1 MNYYF
6 TKKNKMMLFSTNS
19 SRFYRREPFSEI
31 SKSLKVFGISLFITC
46 LNLNAYSSAQIVTID
61 SKEVTL
67 QKVFRE
73 IYRQTG
79 YQFFYED
86 ALLDRAGKINLS
98 VQGKT
103 LEETLAMIFK
113 YLPLSYS
120 INNKTIIVSA
130 LKKDNSYLGMNERK
144 EYLRADPIKG
154 KITNAAGEP
163 MIGVTV
169 MASSSQKGTI
179 SDLNGNYS
187 IQIETGDE
195 ALIFSYIGYVTRSV
209 TIEGQSNI
217 DIILVEEPFV
227 LEEVSIVAT
236 GYQQL
241 SKERSTGSFSLV
253 KSEDFNV
260 KSNSMSVIDR
270 LEGLVPGLAV
280 NYGRNSEKFL
290 IRGLTSVNAGKSP
303 LIVVDGVPIFDGSTM
318 TSLVNPDD
326 VETITLLRDA
336 TAASIWGAA
345 AANGVI
351 VITTKKG
358 KTSAAPQKIQV
369 NYNGFVSYRG
379 VPDLDYYNLMNSSQL
394 VQAGKDIFDASAFPW
409 AVVTTAASNNSTPI
423 VAPHEQVLYDLSRK
437 VIGADIAQQRFDSLG
452 SLNNRAQLRAF
463 LQQPSKLSNHSINFN
478 GGSPFHSFYG
488 SLAYTRDENF
498 TKTNLDRYQLNLR
511 QDFIFSKAVQL
522 DLTTN
527 IAFEKNDRFLLTDFP
542 GTINTLLP
550 YAMLSDKSD
559 NPLSLAYLTRHQ
571 PFRTTSEN
579 QSRINLDYVPLL
591 EPDNTKNGNISLST
605 RINAGLRINIVKGL
619 TYESRAQYQ
628 RNSVNAFDY
637 YNQDSYRVRNERV
650 FFTQAPTT
658 ATGNPTY
665 FLPVSGGHYLTNNNT
680 QYAWTARNQLL
691 YENGKNEDHQIT
703 FLAGTELRAD
713 LSEKL
718 GTFKRGFDFQT
729 LTYSYIDELFLG
741 STGVTNPVNFLPSR
755 TINILNVNQHT
766 YSEVERRFFSLY
778 GNGAYTFKGKYTLNG
793 SIRMDQ
799 SNLFGSDPA
808 AQYKPVWSIGG
819 AWNLTRETFFSPDIV
834 DQLKLRLTY
843 GLSGNAPVPGQ
854 GGPFDIIGAR
864 NSAIFAGL
872 GTGYV
877 VFTPANDLLTWERTK
892 TINVGVDFSLWNQ
905 KFSGSIDVYDKHT
918 TDLLGFIPIDP
929 TTGFSYAYDNLGSLK
944 NRGIEVQLNSFHF
957 KRKDFSW
964 RTVLTLSMNRN
975 EILSLKRSSALT
987 FNNKLSGV
995 QIEGYSAYPLFGY
1008 NYIGLD
1014 KAGNPMALS
1023 ATKDTLRLANQI
1035 KLDDPSYSGTTQP
1048 LWYGGITNLVSY
1060 KNFSLSFLVIFNLG
1074 HQMRLDVNRF
1084 YTGRLLT
1091 NLPDYFENRW
1101 KKEGDEQNTDIPK
1114 YIANSSTSTTQR
1126 NTNFYTQ
1133 GLSNI
1138 ASASYAKLRDLTI
1151 NYQIGKKI
1159 ADKLSMR
1166 DLTIYGQV
1174 NNILLWTKNRNHID
1188 PEYFDYQQ
1196 GVRLDRMPAFYTF
1209 GLRASFK

>member
-1 MNYYF
+1 MLLSTIHSCF
-6 TKKNKMMLFSTNS
+6 KKWESFS
-19 SRFYRREPFSEI
+19 RI
-31 SKSLKVFGISLFITC
+31 SKTGKVLGISLFITC
-46 LNLNAYSSAQIVTID
+46 LNLNAYSSAQIVTLD

-67 QKVFRE
+67 QKVFKE

-86 ALLDRAGKINLS
+86 ALLDKAGKVNLS
-98 VQGKT
+98 VKDKT
-103 LEETLAMIFK
+103 IEETLSLVFNN
-113 YLPLSYS
+113 LPLSYS
-120 INNKTIIVSA
+120 IKNKTIVVSPIKKA
-130 LKKDNSYLGMNERK
+130 VSYEKKDENK
-144 EYLRADPIKG
+144 EPILANPIKG
-154 KITNAAGEP
+154 KITNAAGES
-163 MIGVTV
+163 MVGVNVLT
-169 MASSSQKGTI
+169 SSSQKGAI
-179 SDLNGNYS
+179 SDINGNYS
-187 IQIETGDE
+187 LEVE
-195 ALIFSYIGYVTRSV
+195 AEDKVLIFSYIGYVTRSV
-209 TIEGQSNI
+209 NIDGQTNM
-217 DIILVEEPFV
+217 DIILLEEPFV
-227 LEEVSIVAT
+227 LQEVSIVAT
-236 GYQQL
+236 GYQRL
-241 SKERSTGSFSLV
+241 SKERSAGSFSMI
-253 KSEDFNV
+253 KNDDFNV

-270 LEGLVPGLAV
+270 LEGLVPGLSV

-290 IRGLTSVNAGKSP
+290 IRGLTSVNASKSP

-326 VETITLLRDA
+326 IESVTLLRDA

-379 VPDLDYYNLMNSSQL
+379 VPDLDYYNLMNSNQL
-394 VQAGKDIFDASAFPW
+394 VQAGRDIFDATAFPW
-409 AVVTTAASNNSTPI
+409 SVVTTAASNNSTPT
-423 VAPHEQVLYDLSRK
+423 VMPHEQVLYDLSRK
-437 VIGADIAQQRFDSLG
+437 IIGADVAQQRFDSLG
-452 SLNNRAQLRAF
+452 GLNNRDQLRSF

-478 GGSPFHSFYG
+478 GGSTFHSFYG

-498 TKTNLDRYQLNLR
+498 NKNNLDRYQLNLR
-511 QDFIFSKAVQL
+511 QDFIFSDAIRL
-522 DLTTN
+522 DITTN
-527 IAFEKNDRFLLTDFP
+527 IAYEKNDRFLLTDFP
-542 GTINTLLP
+542 GTVNTLLP
-550 YAMLSDKSD
+550 YAMLSDNGE
-559 NPLSLAYLTRHQ
+559 NPLSMAYLTRHQ
-571 PFRTTSEN
+571 PFRSISEN

-591 EPDNTKNGNISLST
+591 EPGYTKNGSSTLST
-605 RINAGLRINIVKGL
+605 RLNGGLTVKILKGL
-619 TYESRAQYQ
+619 TYEGRAQYQ
-628 RNSVNAFDY
+628 RSTLDSYDY
-637 YNQDSYRVRNERV
+637 YDQNSYRVRNERV

-658 ATGNPTY
+658 ATSNPTY
-665 FLPVSGGHYLTNNNT
+665 FLPVTGGHYLTNNNT

-691 YENGKNEDHQIT
+691 YENSKNADHQIT
-703 FLAGTELRAD
+703 LLAGTELRAD
-713 LSEKL
+713 YSSRI

-729 LTYSYIDELFLG
+729 LTYSYIDEQFLG

-755 TINILNVNQHT
+755 TINILNVNQHS

-778 GNGAYTFKGKYTLNG
+778 GNSAYTYKGKYTLNA

-808 AQYKPVWSIGG
+808 AQYKPVWSVGG
-819 AWNLTRETFFSPDIV
+819 AWNISKESFFSTSTFDL
-834 DQLKLRLTY
+834 LKLRATY

-892 TINVGVDFSLWNQ
+892 TINMGIDFSLWNQ
-905 KFSGSIDVYDKHT
+905 RLSGYVDVYDKLT
-918 TDLLGFIPIDP
+918 TDLLGFVPIDP

-944 NRGIEVQLNSFHF
+944 NRGIEVQLNSINI
-957 KRKDFSW
+957 KGKDFSW
-964 RTVLTLSMNRN
+964 RTIFTLSMNRN

-987 FNNKLSGV
+987 FSNKISGV

-1014 KAGNPMALS
+1014 NAGNPLALS
-1023 ATKDTLRLANQI
+1023 ATNDTLKLANQI
-1035 KLDDPSYSGTTQP
+1035 KIDDPTYSGTTQP
-1048 LWYGGITNLVSY
+1048 LWYGGLTNQISY

-1091 NLPDYFENRW
+1091 NQPTYFENRW
-1101 KKEGDEQNTDIPK
+1101 KKEGDELTTDIPK
-1114 YIANSSTSTTQR
+1114 YIANTSTSSTQR

-1138 ASASYAKLRDLTI
+1138 TSASYAKLRDLTI
-1151 NYQIGKKI
+1151 NYQFGKNI
-1159 ADKLSMR
+1159 ANKLSMKE
-1166 DLTIYGQV
+1166 LSIYGQV
-1174 NNILLWTKNRNHID
+1174 NNILLWTKNQNKID
-1188 PEYFDYQQ
+1188 PEYYDYQL

>member
-1 MNYYF
+1 
-6 TKKNKMMLFSTNS
+6 MLFSTIHS
-19 SRFYRREPFSEI
+19 YLEKWETCSGI
-31 SKSLKVFGISLFITC
+31 SKTAKVLSISLFIVC
-46 LNLNAYSSAQIVTID
+46 LNLNAYTSAQIVTLN
-61 SKEVTL
+61 SKEITL

-86 ALLDRAGKINLS
+86 ALLDKAGKVNIS
-98 VQGKT
+98 VKGKSI
-103 LEETLAMIFK
+103 EETLTQIFMS
-113 YLPLSYS
+113 LPLSYS
-120 INNKTIIVSA
+120 INNKTIVVSPIKNA
-130 LKKDNSYLGMNERK
+130 LNFEKKDEKMEKILAN
-144 EYLRADPIKG
+144 PIKG
-154 KITNAAGEP
+154 KITNTAGEP
-163 MIGVTV
+163 MIGVNVTT
-169 MASSSQKGTI
+169 SSSQKGTV
-179 SDLNGNYS
+179 SDINGNYS
-187 IQIETGDE
+187 LE
-195 ALIFSYIGYVTRSV
+195 AEADDKSLIFSYIGYITRTV
-209 TIEGQSNI
+209 NIDGQTIM
-217 DIILVEEPFV
+217 DIILQEEPFV
-227 LEEVSIVAT
+227 LQEVNIVAT
-236 GYQQL
+236 GYQRL
-241 SKERSTGSFSLV
+241 SKERSAGSFSMI
-253 KSEDFNV
+253 KSDDFNV

-290 IRGLTSVNAGKSP
+290 IRGLTSVNASRSP
-303 LIVVDGVPIFDGSTM
+303 LIVVDGVPIFDGSTL

-326 VETITLLRDA
+326 VESVTILRDA

-358 KTSAAPQKIQV
+358 KISTAPQKIQV

-379 VPDLDYYNLMNSSQL
+379 IPDLDYYNLMNSNQL
-394 VQAGKDIFDASAFPW
+394 VQAGKDIFDVTAFPW
-409 AVVTTAASNNSTPI
+409 SVVTTAASNNSTPI
-423 VAPHEQVLYDLSRK
+423 VTPHEQVLYDLSRK
-437 VIGADIAQQRFDSLG
+437 LIGADVAQQRFDSLSG
-452 SLNNRAQLRAF
+452 LNNRDQLQSF

-478 GGSPFHSFYG
+478 GGSTFHSFYG
-488 SLAYTRDENF
+488 SVAYTRDENF
-498 TKTNLDRYQLNLR
+498 SKNNLDRYQLNLR
-511 QDFIFSKAVQL
+511 QDFIFSDAIRL
-522 DLTTN
+522 DITTN
-527 IAFEKNDRFLLTDFP
+527 IAYENNDRFLLTDFP
-542 GTINTLLP
+542 GTVNTLLP
-550 YAMLSDKSD
+550 YAMLSDNGD
-559 NPLSLAYLTRHQ
+559 NPLSMAYLTRHQ
-571 PFRTTSEN
+571 PFRSISEN

-591 EPDNTKNGNISLST
+591 EPGYTKNGSSTLST
-605 RINAGLRINIVKGL
+605 RLNGGLTVKILKGL
-619 TYESRAQYQ
+619 TYEGRAQYQ
-628 RNSVNAFDY
+628 RSTLDSYDY
-637 YNQDSYRVRNERV
+637 YDQNSFRVRNERV
-650 FFTQAPTT
+650 FFTQAPAT

-665 FLPVSGGHYLTNNNT
+665 FLPVTGGHYLTNNNT

-691 YENGKNEDHQIT
+691 YENNKNTDHQ
-703 FLAGTELRAD
+703 LNLLVGTELRAD
-713 LSEKL
+713 FSSRL

-729 LTYSYIDELFLG
+729 LTYSYIDEQFLG

-766 YSEVERRFFSLY
+766 YNEVEKRFFSIY
-778 GNGAYTFKGKYTLNG
+778 GNSGYTYKGKYTLNA

-819 AWNLTRETFFSPDIV
+819 AWNISKENFFSTTILDL
-834 DQLKLRLTY
+834 LKIRATY

-877 VFTPANDLLTWERTK
+877 IFTPANDLLTWERTK
-892 TINVGVDFSLWNQ
+892 TINFGVDFSLWNQ
-905 KFSGSIDVYDKHT
+905 RLSGYVDVYDKLT
-918 TDLLGFIPIDP
+918 TDLLGFVPIDP

-944 NRGIEVQLNSFHF
+944 NKGMEIQLNSLNI
-957 KRKDFSW
+957 KGKDFSW
-964 RTVLTLSMNRN
+964 RTVFTLSKNSN

-987 FNNKLSGV
+987 FNNKISGV

-1008 NYIGLD
+1008 NNIGLD
-1014 KAGNPMALS
+1014 KSGNPLALS
-1023 ATKDTLRLANQI
+1023 ATNDTLKLANQI
-1035 KLDDPSYSGTTQP
+1035 KIDDPVYSGTTQP
-1048 LWYGGITNLVSY
+1048 LWYGGLTNQISY
-1060 KNFSLSFLVIFNLG
+1060 KNVSLSFLVVFNLG

-1091 NLPDYFENRW
+1091 NIPTYFENRW
-1101 KKEGDEQNTDIPK
+1101 KKEGDELNTDIPK
-1114 YIANSSTSTTQR
+1114 YIANTSTSSTQR

-1151 NYQIGKKI
+1151 NYQFGKNI
-1159 ADKLSMR
+1159 AHKLSMR

-1174 NNILLWTKNRNHID
+1174 NNILLWTKNRSNID
-1188 PEYFDYQQ
+1188 PEYYDYQQ